1 MKIAE
6 ILIDSYFKDE
16 DLPVVDPVITIGGK
30 TFAYP
35 ANFVCINGM
44 PKSFK
49 TTFAFFFLQSALEQK
64 EIFTIKVNLPID
76 EKIILIDTEQSLY
89 DFTRQIKNLKF
100 ALNVKKMPK
109 NFSAYLFR
117 KYDPDTVIKSIH
129 ELIQREKPKIIII
142 DN

>member
-16 DLPVVDPVITIGGK
+16 DLPIVDPVITIGGK

-76 EKIILIDTEQSLY
+76 EKIILID
-89 DFTRQIKNLKF
+89 
-100 ALNVKKMPK
+100 
-109 NFSAYLFR
+109 
-117 KYDPDTVIKSIH
+117 
-129 ELIQREKPKIIII
+129 
-142 DN
+142 